1 MSYVILFQPEKGD
14 RRHRYDDET
23 YDTKEA
29 AEQQRN
35 DYVEDSIKTTERE
48 LELDKLNYQERIKT
62 VPKQFTVR
70 EVKND

>member
-29 AEQQRN
+29 VERLKKARERQKPHVDAEDWN
-35 DYVEDSIKTTERE
+35 
-48 LELDKLNYQERIKT
+48 
-62 VPKQFTVR
+62 
-70 EVKND
+70 